1 MKFSILNVKLKKFIS
16 GKIEIFNKIEI
27 IIDKKNKN
35 KVEDKLVN
43 INIDK
48 AYLIIMNI
56 IKFYIFTHYFDK

>member
-27 IIDKKNKN
+27 IIDKKNKI
-35 KVEDKLVN
+35 KEDKLVN